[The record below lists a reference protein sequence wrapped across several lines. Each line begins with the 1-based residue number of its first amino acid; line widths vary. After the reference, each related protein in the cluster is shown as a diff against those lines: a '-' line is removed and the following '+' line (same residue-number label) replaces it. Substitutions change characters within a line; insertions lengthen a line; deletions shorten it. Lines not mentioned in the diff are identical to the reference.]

1 MSKRTNTAVWQEKFS
16 RWRVA
21 VQKDGQ
27 RRYFYSSLPGRTGQ
41 REANRKADA
50 WLEDGIG
57 AKVGRVE
64 DVYKLWIEGLKQTT
78 SASNYEPI
86 ESRWRTWVLPI
97 IGKKRVNALT
107 DADLQAIIN
116 KAHAAGKSRKT
127 LQSLAG
133 DLRAFCKYCRKS
145 KLSTYLPE
153 DVQIPASARLKGK
166 KVLQPDDL
174 IKLFSIDTTLYRG
187 KRVHDDY
194 INAYRFAVLTGLRP
208 GELLGLRWADIK
220 GSTVNISRA
229 INVKGVETR
238 GKNENACRSF
248 VLPDF
253 VLPDFVLPDFV
264 LPDFVL
270 PDFVL
275 PDFVLPDFVLPDV
288 AKAVLEAQRAITGH
302 CESVFC
308 LETERRFY
316 KRWKVYCAAN
326 DLQPVSLYELR
337 HSFVSA
343 IKTLPAGEVKALVG
357 HSQDI
362 LAAGNAHGNAVA
374 GLHQFV
380 ALYRHDEGGPQLLA
394 VFFDDAA
401 FDQLIEL

>member
-1 MSKRTNTAVWQEKFS
+1 MGKRTNTAVWQEAYS

-27 RRYFYSSLPGRTGQ
+27 RKYFYSSTPGRTGQ

-57 AKVGRVE
+57 VKVGRVE
-64 DVYKLWIEGLKQTT
+64 DVYKLWLDGLKQTT
-78 SASNYEPI
+78 SAGNWEPV
-86 ESRWRTWVLPI
+86 ESRWRIWVLPI

-107 DADLQAIIN
+107 DADLQTIVN

-127 LQSLAG
+127 LQLLAG
-133 DLRAFCKYCRKS
+133 DLRAFCKFCRKA

-153 DVQIPASARLKGK
+153 DVQIPAGARLKGK

-174 IKLFSIDTTLYRG
+174 VKLFSIDTTLYRG
-187 KRVHDDY
+187 KRVHDDFVH
-194 INAYRFAVLTGLRP
+194 AYRFEVLTGLRP

-220 GSTVNISRA
+220 GSTVNLSRA
-229 INVKGVETR
+229 INVKGIETR
-238 GKNENACRSF
+238 GKNENAVRSF
-248 VLPDF
+248 VLS
-253 VLPDFVLPDFV
+253 
-264 LPDFVL
+264 
-270 PDFVL
+270 
-275 PDFVLPDFVLPDV
+275 DV

-308 LETERRFY
+308 LETERRYY

-337 HSFVSA
+337 HTFVSVV
-343 IKTLPAGEVKALVG
+343 KTLPAGEVKELVG
-357 HSQDI
+357 HSEDMDTFGIYSHTLTGEDI
-362 LAAGNAHGNAVA
+362 ATAQAVNAVF
-374 GLHQFV
+374 LK
-380 ALYRHDEGGPQLLA
+380 LL
-394 VFFDDAA
+394 
-401 FDQLIEL
+401 QG

>member
-1 MSKRTNTAVWQEKFS
+1 MSRRTNSAVWQEAYS

-21 VQKDGQ
+21 VQKDGV
-27 RRYFYSSLPGRTGQ
+27 RRYFYSSSPGRTGQ

-57 AKVGRVE
+57 VKVGRVE
-64 DVYKLWIEGLKQTT
+64 DVYKIWLEGLKQTT

-107 DADLQAIIN
+107 DADLQAIVN
-116 KAHAAGKSRKT
+116 KAAAAGKSRKT
-127 LQSLAG
+127 LQSIAG
-133 DLRAFCKYCRKS
+133 DLRAFCKFCRKA

-174 IKLFSIDTTLYRG
+174 IKLFSIDTTLYRN

-229 INVKGVETR
+229 INVKGQETR
-238 GKNENACRSF
+238 GKNENACRS
-248 VLPDF
+248 
-253 VLPDFVLPDFV
+253 
-264 LPDFVL
+264 
-270 PDFVL
+270 
-275 PDFVLPDFVLPDV
+275 FVLPDV

-357 HSQDI
+357 HSQDMDTFGQYSHA
-362 LAAGNAHGNAVA
+362 LTGEDVQTAQAVNAVFMKL
-374 GLHQFV
+374 LH
-380 ALYRHDEGGPQLLA
+380 G
-394 VFFDDAA
+394 
-401 FDQLIEL
+401 

>member
-1 MSKRTNTAVWQEKFS
+1 MSKRTNTAVWQEAYS

-27 RRYFYSSLPGRTGQ
+27 RKYFYSSTPGRTGQ

-57 AKVGRVE
+57 VKVGRVE
-64 DVYKLWIEGLKQTT
+64 DVYKLWLDGQKQTT
-78 SASNYEPI
+78 SAGNWEPV
-86 ESRWRTWVLPI
+86 ESRWRIWVLPI

-107 DADLQAIIN
+107 DADLQTIVN

-127 LQSLAG
+127 LQLLAG
-133 DLRAFCKYCRKS
+133 DLRAFCKFCRKA

-153 DVQIPASARLKGK
+153 DVQIPAGARLKGK

-174 IKLFSIDTTLYRG
+174 VKLFSIDTTLYRG
-187 KRVHDDY
+187 KRVHDDFVH
-194 INAYRFAVLTGLRP
+194 AYRFEVLTGLRP

-220 GSTVNISRA
+220 GSTVNLSRA
-229 INVKGVETR
+229 INVKGIETR
-238 GKNENACRSF
+238 GKNENAVRSF
-248 VLPDF
+248 VLS
-253 VLPDFVLPDFV
+253 
-264 LPDFVL
+264 
-270 PDFVL
+270 
-275 PDFVLPDFVLPDV
+275 DV

-308 LETERRFY
+308 LETERRYY

-337 HSFVSA
+337 HTFVSVV
-343 IKTLPAGEVKALVG
+343 KTLPAGEVKELVG
-357 HSQDI
+357 HSEDMDTFGIYSHTLTGEDI
-362 LAAGNAHGNAVA
+362 ATAQAVNAVF
-374 GLHQFV
+374 LK
-380 ALYRHDEGGPQLLA
+380 LL
-394 VFFDDAA
+394 
-401 FDQLIEL
+401 QG